1 VRAAEFQDR
10 PAMKRPTEGAV
21 SEDDPTRR
29 ALTDELAAVETEFA
43 GVKKAL
49 HAEYKTLT
57 APKATA
63 TERTSLKNKQRQL
76 DQLKRRAQKIREQ
89 LCKHR
94 QDKDHAFRVKQHR
107 REELFIDLAR
117 KRLGEE
123 TFRELW
129 AEVDRL
135 EQLQWQAVWSA
146 PA

>member
-1 VRAAEFQDR
+1 VNEA
-10 PAMKRPTEGAV
+10 
-21 SEDDPTRR
+21 DPTRR
-29 ALTDELAAVETEFA
+29 ALIDELAAVESEYA
-43 GVKKAL
+43 AVKKVL
-49 HAEYKTLT
+49 QAEYKTLT
-57 APKATA
+57 MPKATA
-63 TERTSLKNKQRQL
+63 VERVSLKDKQRRL

-89 LCKHR
+89 LCKHK